1 MSETKILETIGDVNI
16 TEADVDAFVKT
27 LPAEQRQYA
36 SNPMY
41 RQQILQ
47 QLVSM
52 VLFSKYALEEKLDET
67 KEYDKLLEDA
77 KRDILAQLAV
87 DKVVGSVSVSDDEI
101 NKFYEDNKASFKK
114 DETVAA
120 KHILVKDEE
129 ECNKVKAA
137 IESGE
142 KTFEEAASEFST
154 CPSKSKG
161 GDLGEFGHGQMVAE
175 FDEAAFKAEVD
186 ELVGPVK
193 TQFGCHLIKVYDKK
207 EAGIAPLDDVKAQ
220 IKVRLLQTKQS
231 KAFSDKVAELHEK
244 YCK

>member
-120 KHILVKDEE
+120 KHI
-129 ECNKVKAA
+129 
-137 IESGE
+137 
-142 KTFEEAASEFST
+142 
-154 CPSKSKG
+154 
-161 GDLGEFGHGQMVAE
+161 
-175 FDEAAFKAEVD
+175 
-186 ELVGPVK
+186 
-193 TQFGCHLIKVYDKK
+193 
-207 EAGIAPLDDVKAQ
+207 
-220 IKVRLLQTKQS
+220 
-231 KAFSDKVAELHEK
+231 
-244 YCK
+244 

>member
-154 CPSKSKG
+154 CPSKSNG
-161 GDLGEFGHGQMVAE
+161 GDL
-175 FDEAAFKAEVD
+175 
-186 ELVGPVK
+186 
-193 TQFGCHLIKVYDKK
+193 
-207 EAGIAPLDDVKAQ
+207 
-220 IKVRLLQTKQS
+220 
-231 KAFSDKVAELHEK
+231 
-244 YCK
+244 